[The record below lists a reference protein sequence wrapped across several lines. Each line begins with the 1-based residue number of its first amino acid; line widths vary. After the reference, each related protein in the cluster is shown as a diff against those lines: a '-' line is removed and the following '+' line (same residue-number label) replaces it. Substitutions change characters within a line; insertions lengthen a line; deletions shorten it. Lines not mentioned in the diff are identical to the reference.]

1 MSDLLIE
8 TADGIATLTMNRP
21 DARNALSSEMRAG
34 LDEAFH
40 RFESDDDV
48 RCVVLRGAGEH
59 FMAGG
64 DVKSFA
70 KRSPTTCAI
79 SSCIGFTTCT

>member
-1 MSDLLIE
+1 MSDLLID
-8 TADGIATLTMNRP
+8 TADGVATLTMNRP
-21 DARNALSSEMRAG
+21 DARNALSEEMRAG

-40 RFESDDDV
+40 RFECDDDV

-64 DVKSFA
+64 NVKSFA
-70 KRSPTTCAI
+70 GPPDPPQRASQLRICL
-79 SSCIGFTTCT
+79 